1 MSGVYDGSD
10 IYENG
15 GMNGDT
21 IILGANFAVQTM
33 EEADA
38 TNHYTVTGA
47 NNNGSVSLT
56 AKTVPISFVL
66 RRIGIHIIQG
76 VGDSGF
82 RLCIYTRDGI
92 PVCRTAVFSITVLGE
107 QFYPI
112 AEKWNGTAWEAATEV
127 QLDGGHLFY
136 FGIYCPQLA
145 SAARFLGLDAGTTF
159 GPKPWIAWTA
169 DNLGAGG
176 LPTPMPAGYESSVR
190 FLVIGAA

>member
-1 MSGVYDGSD
+1 MMYETST
-10 IYENG
+10 IYEEGLDEDN
-15 GMNGDT
+15 
-21 IILGANFAVQTM
+21 IVLGQYFAVQTM
-33 EEADA
+33 SEADA

-47 NNNGSVSLT
+47 NNSGSVTLT

-76 VGDSGF
+76 VGSSGF
-82 RLCIYTRDGI
+82 SLCVYTRTGV
-92 PVCRTAVFSITVLGE
+92 PVCRTADFSITVLGE
-107 QFYPI
+107 QFKKI
-112 AEKWNGTAWEAATEV
+112 VDKWNGTAWEAATEV
-127 QLDGGHLFY
+127 ELEGGQLYY

>member
-1 MSGVYDGSD
+1 MYKTPSVYK
-10 IYENG
+10 NG
-15 GMNGDT
+15 GMGGNN
-21 IILGANFAVQTM
+21 IVLGQNFAVQTM
-33 EEADA
+33 EEATA
-38 TNHYTVTGA
+38 ANHYTVTGA
-47 NNNGSVSLT
+47 NNQGAVTLT
-56 AKTVPISFVL
+56 ARTVPISFIL
-66 RRIGIHIIQG
+66 RHLGVHVIQG
-76 VGDSGF
+76 ISNTGF
-82 RLCIYTRDGI
+82 RLCVYTRDGI
-92 PVCRTAVFSITVLGE
+92 PVCRTAKFSISVLGE

-127 QLDGGHLFY
+127 QLEGGQLYY

-145 SAARFLGLDAGTTF
+145 SSARFLGRDAGTTF

>member
-1 MSGVYDGSD
+1 MTGVYNGPSVYND
-10 IYENG
+10 G
-15 GMNGDT
+15 GMDSNN
-21 IILGANFAVQTM
+21 IVLGQNFAVQTM

-47 NNNGSVSLT
+47 NNSGSVTLT

-82 RLCIYTRDGI
+82 RLCVYTRDGI